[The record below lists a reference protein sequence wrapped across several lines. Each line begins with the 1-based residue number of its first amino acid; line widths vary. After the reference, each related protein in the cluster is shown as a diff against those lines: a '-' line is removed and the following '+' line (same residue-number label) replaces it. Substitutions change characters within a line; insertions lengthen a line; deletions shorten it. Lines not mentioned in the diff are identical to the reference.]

1 MPPECQFCASVR
13 CPAVSVRWSICL
25 SSRREIAFSW
35 SGMCTYLRRFPCAK
49 NRTDGFWERRYMF
62 LVFGKLNYECS
73 YAQKKSRLLRRRQ
86 KDASL
91 CGETQIFTF
100 ADVGEMRITHGT
112 LGFWHVVQ
120 LTLFNRK
127 SFWPRARRAHAFV
140 SDAA

>member
-1 MPPECQFCASVR
+1 
-13 CPAVSVRWSICL
+13 
-25 SSRREIAFSW
+25 
-35 SGMCTYLRRFPCAK
+35 
-49 NRTDGFWERRYMF
+49 MF
-62 LVFGKLNYECS
+62 LVLEMNKYECS

-100 ADVGEMRITHGT
+100 ADFGEMRITGGT
-112 LGFWHVVQ
+112 LGFWHVVE
-120 LTLFNRK
+120 LALFNRK